1 MQIYLTIPVEKQL
14 KPVHWQDVG
23 LVKRIRGVAY
33 STRCS
38 PQNANRLVRAHTP
51 RRLGACEGDTLG
63 ARERAMLGAAMS
75 RFRSLSL
82 LKPSSQESSESSD
95 SQIQPVLRA
104 LCQPP
109 PRVRT
114 VRRWMPQRLRRLRRW
129 YSDEKVASRE
139 IRAWHVVIENG

>member
-1 MQIYLTIPVEKQL
+1 VQIYLTIPVVKQL
-14 KPVHWQDVG
+14 KPVHWLDVG

-63 ARERAMLGAAMS
+63 ARERAMLGPAMS

-82 LKPSSQESSESSD
+82 LKPSSQSPLNRPTLKSSQSYEPS
-95 SQIQPVLRA
+95 
-104 LCQPP
+104 
-109 PRVRT
+109 
-114 VRRWMPQRLRRLRRW
+114 
-129 YSDEKVASRE
+129 ASRLPVCVQC
-139 IRAWHVVIENG
+139 VV